1 VRRGGW
7 DDEGHYARQGAEEA
21 LRASEECV
29 RTLVQFSFDVYWE
42 TDAQHRFSFQE
53 FSEHL
58 ADAQAGGSEIGK
70 TRREMPSLRAD
81 ALRFL

>member
-1 VRRGGW
+1 MRRGGW
-7 DDEGHYARQGAEEA
+7 NDEGHYARQGAEEA
-21 LRASEECV
+21 LRASEERF

-42 TDAQHRFSFQE
+42 TDAQHRFTLQE

-70 TRREMPSLRAD
+70 TRWEMPSLWAD

>member
-1 VRRGGW
+1 
-7 DDEGHYARQGAEEA
+7 
-21 LRASEECV
+21 
-29 RTLVQFSFDVYWE
+29 VQFSFDVYWE
-42 TDAQHRFSFQE
+42 TDAQHRFSLQE

-70 TRREMPSLRAD
+70 TRREMPPLRAD